1 MKGFLLFIRFMK
13 NKIREWLRRYGL
25 AEVISLILTVV
36 SSWLTYESSKNNLTI
51 ALVATWVGN
60 IGYFGTILI
69 QDILLAI
76 SQLQKIGKKY
86 SFETFCKNLKA
97 LLVEFGIAELFDS
110 FFLRPTLM
118 YYLPLWVDNLSLG
131 VIMAKFL
138 ADITFYIPAIVS
150 YELSKKKLRNFD

>member
-13 NKIREWLRRYGL
+13 NKIRDWLRRYGL
-25 AEVISLILTVV
+25 AEVSSLILTVV
-36 SSWLTYESSKNNLTI
+36 SSWLTYEYSKNNLTT
-51 ALVATWVGN
+51 AFVATWVGN

-76 SQLQKIGKKY
+76 SQLQKNGKKY
-86 SFETFCKNLKA
+86 SFGTFYKNLKA

-118 YYLPLWVDNLSLG
+118 YYLPLWVDNLALG
-131 VIMAKFL
+131 VTMAKFL

-150 YELSKKKLRNFD
+150 YELSKKKWRNFD